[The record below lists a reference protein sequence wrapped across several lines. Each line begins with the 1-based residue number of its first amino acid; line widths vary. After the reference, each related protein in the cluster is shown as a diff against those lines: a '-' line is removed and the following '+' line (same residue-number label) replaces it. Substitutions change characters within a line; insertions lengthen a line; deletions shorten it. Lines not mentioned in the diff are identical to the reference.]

1 MSGYDL
7 VVKIGQKTRELMVGG
22 LMEFMWFFM
31 EESVCWDQAN
41 FSCSEKTF
49 AGKRI
54 GH

>member
-1 MSGYDL
+1 M
-7 VVKIGQKTRELMVGG
+7 REEMVGG
-22 LMEFMWFFM
+22 LMEFMWFSM
-31 EESVCWDQAN
+31 EEIVCRDQGN